1 MTFQPP
7 PLTGPQITGPMT
19 PLEAQALDLDDPRP
33 HPPEDALVQ
42 LGQALMTE
50 LLDLVGET
58 ALEDFQGVLC
68 EALIGAFH
76 SASQRIDRE
85 ADRGRDEI
93 NRLLRDFDASEV
105 ADTDL
110 QTATARTR
118 AADVAVLAADLVRDA
133 AAETYRVAT
142 GEVWTPWRG
151 SVRGSRVTAAQ
162 VEAREA
168 LRAMK
173 ARRQQAVDPGCAVIA
188 FRAAPGADTAV
199 DGGRIFDAL
208 NWAHQTW
215 PDMALATCGARGG
228 EKLAISWAR
237 QKRVKLV
244 LAKPDFD
251 GAGRAAPF
259 KANDAL
265 LDLEPVC
272 VLTLAA
278 SLQPCQGEAARPFGP
293 ALNLAQ
299 KAAERGIRCVPIR
312 SAR

>member
-1 MTFQPP
+1 MTFQSPSLP
-7 PLTGPQITGPMT
+7 GPVTGHLS
-19 PLEAQALDLDDPRP
+19 PLEAQALELDDPRP
-33 HPPEDALVQ
+33 HPPEAALVQ
-42 LGQALMTE
+42 VGQALMTE
-50 LLDLVGET
+50 LLDLLGDT
-58 ALEDFQGVLC
+58 ALEDFQIVLC

-85 ADRGRDEI
+85 ADRSRDEVR
-93 NRLLRDFDASEV
+93 RLLRDFDASEV
-105 ADTDL
+105 ADADL
-110 QTATARTR
+110 QAATRKTR
-118 AADVAVLAADLVRDA
+118 AADVAVMAADLVRDA
-133 AAETYRVAT
+133 AAEAYRVAT

-151 SVRGSRVTAAQ
+151 SVRPSRVTAAQ

-173 ARRQQAVDPGCAVIA
+173 ARRSQALDPGNAVVA
-188 FRAAPGADTAV
+188 FRAAPGADTAA

-208 NWAHQTW
+208 NWALETW

-251 GAGRAAPF
+251 RAGRAAPF

-265 LDLEPVC
+265 LELEPVC

-278 SLQPCQGEAARPFGP
+278 SLQPHPHEAARPFGP

-299 KAAERGIRCVPIR
+299 KAAERGVRCVAIKA
-312 SAR
+312 AR

>member
-1 MTFQPP
+1 MTLQPP
-7 PLTGPQITGPMT
+7 PLTDPLT

-42 LGQALMTE
+42 LGQALMGE
-50 LLDLVGET
+50 LLDLVGDT
-58 ALEDFQGVLC
+58 ALEDFQAVLC

-110 QTATARTR
+110 QAATARTR

-151 SVRGSRVTAAQ
+151 SVRPSRITAAQ
-162 VEAREA
+162 IQAREA
-168 LRAMK
+168 IRTVK
-173 ARRQQAVDPGCAVIA
+173 ARRSQAVDPGSAVVA
-188 FRAAPGADTAV
+188 FRAAPGADSPV

-208 NWAHQTW
+208 NWARQTW
-215 PDMALATCGARGG
+215 PDMALATSGARGA
-228 EKLAISWAR
+228 EKLAVSWAK
-237 QKRVKLV
+237 QKGVRLV
-244 LAKPDFD
+244 LAKADFD
-251 GAGRAAPF
+251 RDGRAAPF
-259 KANDAL
+259 RANDEL
-265 LDLEPVC
+265 LALEPVC

-278 SLQPCQGEAARPFGP
+278 SLQPHPGVEARPFGP

-299 KAAERGIRCVPIR
+299 KAAERGIRCVAIR
-312 SAR
+312 AAR